1 MSLLVKL
8 ELQKLIRRKYL
19 FVGAIL
25 LIIYT
30 LFWFFVCAVNHTA
43 TFPIHTKNGCLL
55 EGRQAALYNK
65 VLYEQYAGELT
76 DEKVAEI
83 LDDFQTL
90 RNRYE
95 TTHSDLFNAPLIYED
110 FSMFKATDENA
121 FEKSLS
127 QYGYISVNSSDIPNF
142 DTPLYFTFSSTW
154 ETAADIFYY
163 GSFGIAL
170 LLLIALAP
178 LFAEEYSSG
187 AAGVIL
193 TTRYGKNKIIAA
205 KCIVSLIIATVV
217 VILFA
222 AFVISLC
229 GIYFGG
235 LTGWQAD
242 IQTQFG
248 SLLMPV
254 PLRMNNFQFFIFSVL
269 MYWLSS
275 IGVAALICC
284 CSALC
289 KRYLTAFVAGAVIYI
304 APYFIRQFSVGG
316 AAVGELILLF
326 PVCSAKAQ
334 QVVRTS
340 EHKLINLLPVACEM
354 PIWIALFTA
363 VSIFALFFLA
373 YKHFSKHQV
382 MN

>member
-30 LFWFFVCAVNHTA
+30 LFWFFVCAVNHAA

-142 DTPLYFTFSSTW
+142 DTPLYFTF
-154 ETAADIFYY
+154 
-163 GSFGIAL
+163 
-170 LLLIALAP
+170 
-178 LFAEEYSSG
+178 
-187 AAGVIL
+187 
-193 TTRYGKNKIIAA
+193 
-205 KCIVSLIIATVV
+205 
-217 VILFA
+217 
-222 AFVISLC
+222 
-229 GIYFGG
+229 
-235 LTGWQAD
+235 
-242 IQTQFG
+242 
-248 SLLMPV
+248 
-254 PLRMNNFQFFIFSVL
+254 
-269 MYWLSS
+269 
-275 IGVAALICC
+275 
-284 CSALC
+284 
-289 KRYLTAFVAGAVIYI
+289 
-304 APYFIRQFSVGG
+304 
-316 AAVGELILLF
+316 
-326 PVCSAKAQ
+326 
-334 QVVRTS
+334 
-340 EHKLINLLPVACEM
+340 
-354 PIWIALFTA
+354 
-363 VSIFALFFLA
+363 
-373 YKHFSKHQV
+373 
-382 MN
+382 

>member
-1 MSLLVKL
+1 MGS
-8 ELQKLIRRKYL
+8 EMCIRDR
-19 FVGAIL
+19 
-25 LIIYT
+25 
-30 LFWFFVCAVNHTA
+30 
-43 TFPIHTKNGCLL
+43 
-55 EGRQAALYNK
+55 
-65 VLYEQYAGELT
+65 
-76 DEKVAEI
+76 
-83 LDDFQTL
+83 
-90 RNRYE
+90 
-95 TTHSDLFNAPLIYED
+95 
-110 FSMFKATDENA
+110 
-121 FEKSLS
+121 
-127 QYGYISVNSSDIPNF
+127 
-142 DTPLYFTFSSTW
+142 
-154 ETAADIFYY
+154 
-163 GSFGIAL
+163 
-170 LLLIALAP
+170 
-178 LFAEEYSSG
+178 
-187 AAGVIL
+187 
-193 TTRYGKNKIIAA
+193 
-205 KCIVSLIIATVV
+205 V

>member
-1 MSLLVKL
+1 MKL
-8 ELQKLIRRKYL
+8 TCRKDDEIFQLDPANILYIESVDRKTFLYTEQQIFETERR
-19 FVGAIL
+19 
-25 LIIYT
+25 
-30 LFWFFVCAVNHTA
+30 
-43 TFPIHTKNGCLL
+43 
-55 EGRQAALYNK
+55 
-65 VLYEQYAGELT
+65 LYELEAYL
-76 DEKVAEI
+76 
-83 LDDFQTL
+83 
-90 RNRYE
+90 
-95 TTHSDLFNAPLIYED
+95 
-110 FSMFKATDENA
+110 ENC
-121 FEKSLS
+121 
-127 QYGYISVNSSDIPNF
+127 
-142 DTPLYFTFSSTW
+142 
-154 ETAADIFYY
+154 
-163 GSFGIAL
+163 SFFRA
-170 LLLIALAP
+170 
-178 LFAEEYSSG
+178 S
-187 AAGVIL
+187 
-193 TTRYGKNKIIAA
+193 KA

>member
-1 MSLLVKL
+1 MKVVVNEQLGIQKIEIIINCSSKDETVQKIVSSLSVIDMKL
-8 ELQKLIRRKYL
+8 TCRKDDEIFQLDPANILYIESVDRKTFLYTEQQIFETERR
-19 FVGAIL
+19 
-25 LIIYT
+25 
-30 LFWFFVCAVNHTA
+30 
-43 TFPIHTKNGCLL
+43 
-55 EGRQAALYNK
+55 
-65 VLYEQYAGELT
+65 LYELEAYLENCSFFRA
-76 DEKVAEI
+76 
-83 LDDFQTL
+83 
-90 RNRYE
+90 
-95 TTHSDLFNAPLIYED
+95 S
-110 FSMFKATDENA
+110 KA
-121 FEKSLS
+121 
-127 QYGYISVNSSDIPNF
+127 NF

-316 AAVGELILLF
+316 AAVGELMLLF

>member
-1 MSLLVKL
+1 MKVVVNEQLGIQEIEIIINCSSKDETVQKIVSSLSVIDMKL
-8 ELQKLIRRKYL
+8 TCRKDDEIFQLDPANILYIESVDRKTFLYTEQQIFETERR
-19 FVGAIL
+19 
-25 LIIYT
+25 
-30 LFWFFVCAVNHTA
+30 
-43 TFPIHTKNGCLL
+43 
-55 EGRQAALYNK
+55 
-65 VLYEQYAGELT
+65 LYELEAYL
-76 DEKVAEI
+76 
-83 LDDFQTL
+83 
-90 RNRYE
+90 
-95 TTHSDLFNAPLIYED
+95 
-110 FSMFKATDENA
+110 ENC
-121 FEKSLS
+121 
-127 QYGYISVNSSDIPNF
+127 
-142 DTPLYFTFSSTW
+142 
-154 ETAADIFYY
+154 
-163 GSFGIAL
+163 SFFRA
-170 LLLIALAP
+170 
-178 LFAEEYSSG
+178 S
-187 AAGVIL
+187 
-193 TTRYGKNKIIAA
+193 KA